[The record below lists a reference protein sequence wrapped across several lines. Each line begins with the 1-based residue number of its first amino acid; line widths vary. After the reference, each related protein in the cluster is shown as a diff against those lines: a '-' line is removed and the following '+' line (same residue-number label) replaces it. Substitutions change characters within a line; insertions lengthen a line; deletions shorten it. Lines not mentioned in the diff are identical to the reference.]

1 MAVGLIGC
9 QTLYLVH
16 VTVTSNATEIWIF
29 VSARLHQETT
39 IDAEI

>member
-9 QTLYLVH
+9 QTLHL
-16 VTVTSNATEIWIF
+16 VTVTSNATEICIF
-29 VSARLHQETT
+29 VSAKLHQETR